1 MPTQFVNFHFSA
13 FKFIQLL
20 PNGSLEERE
29 ARGCAEE
36 ADSSPSI
43 LFLKMS
49 GNLFNKVRQVRKVD
63 SRHWEK
69 QSHPEILFKKW
80 KC

>member
-1 MPTQFVNFHFSA
+1 MPTQLVNFHFSA
-13 FKFIQLL
+13 FKFVQLL

-29 ARGCAEE
+29 AREYAEE
-36 ADSSPSI
+36 ADSSPI
-43 LFLKMS
+43 LFLKTS
-49 GNLFNKVRQVRKVD
+49 GNLFNKVRQVRRVE
-63 SRHWEK
+63 SHHWEK